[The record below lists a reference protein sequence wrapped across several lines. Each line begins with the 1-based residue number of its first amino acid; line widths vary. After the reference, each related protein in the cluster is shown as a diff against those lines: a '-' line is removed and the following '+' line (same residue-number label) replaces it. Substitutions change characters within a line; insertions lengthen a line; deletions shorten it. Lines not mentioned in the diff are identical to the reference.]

1 MGLSRAATWLRCCD
15 PHLCVS
21 GGATCCCDTC
31 IYARVCMW
39 VGQEMMG
46 GAFLPCSQTAP
57 SDSHI
62 FPCGHGGAFKCPPT
76 DTSASHQRGGTTK
89 APQCGAQWV
98 CDGGFLWLGKE
109 WEWNH
114 HLMTLSPNQE
124 GLVVFSER
132 PVGCRCAG
140 PVTSLPQ

>member
-1 MGLSRAATWLRCCD
+1 MGLSRVATWLRD
-15 PHLCVS
+15 PHLSVS
-21 GGATCCCDTC
+21 GRATRCCYTC

-39 VGQEMMG
+39 VGQEMTG
-46 GAFLPCSQTAP
+46 GAFAVFTNGSLRFTYFPLWSRWCLQVPTYRHVSVAP
-57 SDSHI
+57 A
-62 FPCGHGGAFKCPPT
+62 CW
-76 DTSASHQRGGTTK
+76 TTK

-114 HLMTLSPNQE
+114 HLTTLPPNQE

-140 PVTSLPQ
+140 PLTSLPQ